1 MSDKQL
7 TWVFD
12 EDGKALFQ
20 IEEEP
25 ENASNKTFDL
35 MTGEVYDGNI
45 PKYIWYDKTL
55 FDNETKEKYL
65 SLPRSERTSF
75 VINLLDQFYIKNPE
89 YTNFIKVKIY
99 QDPMIL
105 LDFMRGIKKSHF
117 KKCDVKELG
126 RWSDLQKRIEEA
138 EKNLAL
144 NPIDFN
150 KLSTMWPIFR
160 LRDLFTETELA
171 AFYYLQNPRTENALE
186 ELINDYSSV
195 YNLPFGA
202 WLFTADE
209 AIAHAAANRGFYDLT
224 KTGKKKNDRHK
235 AVEIRP
241 VKNGFELVHTKKGNT
256 NAVTIINKD
265 LIQSTA
271 AMKLLCFLL
280 AKAAQQN
287 YNPVIYFSLQ
297 ELVNIGMY
305 SNITNARAGF
315 KNHILA
321 VQSLQIAGEMKK
333 GKKNIKQ
340 AGGVIFYNYKIDQN
354 NVAVS
359 CNENFDLKFLASYY
373 TMLPAWSWTLSDN
386 AFEVLLYAF
395 MKSRTE
401 RSNHFNIGL
410 QLIRDKLVLPTK
422 EEYAAKGKK
431 FNAGQ
436 FVKKPIIAAID
447 DIMNAIETNKD
458 GNINI
463 KPHYIINDKSLDEW
477 LNGYIEV
484 NVTGNYAETLKEIRN
499 NQTKIIEANTR
510 RKEAARAMV
519 EAQKEAEKNDS
530 KK

>member
-1 MSDKQL
+1 MSEKQL

-12 EDGKALFQ
+12 DDGTPLFE
-20 IEEEP
+20 IGDEP
-25 ENASNKTFDL
+25 DFNPDLTIDL
-35 MTGEVYDGNI
+35 MTGTEYDGNI
-45 PKYIWYDKTL
+45 PKYIWFDNKL
-55 FDNETKEKYL
+55 FDNETREKYL

-75 VINLLDQFYIKNPE
+75 VINLLDQFYRKNPE
-89 YTNFIKVKIY
+89 YTNFIKLKIY
-99 QDPMIL
+99 QDPMLL
-105 LDFMRGIKKSHF
+105 LDFMKRIKKSHF
-117 KKCDVKELG
+117 KKCDVKEIG
-126 RWSDLQKRIEEA
+126 RFADLQTRIKEA
-138 EKNLAL
+138 EKELERR
-144 NPIDFN
+144 PIDFS

-160 LRDLFTETELA
+160 LRDLFTESELA
-171 AFYYLQNPRTENALE
+171 AFYYLQNPRTETALE
-186 ELINDYSSV
+186 ELISDYSDI
-195 YNLPFGA
+195 YNLPFGS
-202 WLFTADE
+202 WLFPAAE

-224 KTGKKKNDRHK
+224 PTGKKKNDRHK

-241 VKNGFELVHTKKGNT
+241 VKNGYELIMSKKGST
-256 NAVTIINKD
+256 NAVTILNKD

-271 AMKLLCFLL
+271 AMKLFCFLL

-287 YNPVIYFSLQ
+287 FNPVIYFSLQ

-333 GKKNIKQ
+333 GKRNVKQ
-340 AGGVIFYNYKIDQN
+340 SGRVIFTGYDIDQN
-354 NVAVS
+354 GVKVQF
-359 CNENFDLKFLASYY
+359 NEDFDIEFLASYY
-373 TMLPAWSWTLSDN
+373 TMLPAWSWTLSNN
-386 AFEVLLYAF
+386 AFEILLFAF
-395 MKSRTE
+395 MRSRTE
-401 RSNHFNIGL
+401 RSNHFNISL

-447 DIMNAIETNKD
+447 DILNAIDTNKD
-458 GNINI
+458 GNIKVN
-463 KPHYIINDKSLDEW
+463 PHYTINDKSLDEW

-484 NVTGNYAETLKEIRN
+484 TITGNYAETLKEIRS

-519 EAQKEAEKNDS
+519 EAQKEAEKN
-530 KK
+530 KKSE